1 MMAYNIFIPI
11 NEDTI
16 YLMEAMKVEGY
27 WKTTSYTL
35 TIQNKDV
42 PLLNH
47 IESIAIKL
55 GVKPAKRIILKI
67 RLGDETSKEDVKII
81 INNNE
86 INYHIEKSPFDN
98 KKRKAVTNL
107 SYKDN
112 YKMDILA
119 KDKKYHIE
127 LNSYRNKFNIKG
139 DIQAWAYEDLR
150 FPVKKLLIFLDKYGG
165 SKKLLRVSNVIKS
178 NEKLIL
184 SAFSALIDCEGSI
197 NWYGLKRVIRIRMR
211 SKEYLKDWSEIL
223 DNMGIGHK
231 YRKNKNDWEINIS
244 GWEDFKKLE
253 SKGLKLYHSIKR
265 EKWKNM
271 MKGFQRNQISR
282 GSYKEYY
289 LNKLKDHGKEV
300 SAIELAKFI
309 NKSKRTVN
317 HFLLKL
323 EKDKLIERTNKGEG
337 KPYLYRISTSSVR

>member
-1 MMAYNIFIPI
+1 MMTYNISIPI

-27 WKTTSYTL
+27 WRTTSYTL
-35 TIQNKDV
+35 TIQNKDI

-47 IESIAIKL
+47 IENIAIKL
-55 GVKPAKRIILKI
+55 GVKPAKRILLKI
-67 RLGDETSKEDVKII
+67 RLEDGTSKEDIKII

-86 INYHIEKSPFDN
+86 INFHIEKSPFDN

-112 YKMDILA
+112 YKLDILT
-119 KDKKYHIE
+119 KNKKYNIE
-127 LNSYRNKFNIKG
+127 LKSYRNRFSIEG

-150 FPVKKLLIFLDKYGG
+150 FPVKKLLEFLDTYGG
-165 SKKLLRVSNVIKS
+165 DKKNLRISDIIKS
-178 NEKLIL
+178 NEKLLI
-184 SAFSALIDCEGSI
+184 SSFSALIDCEGSI
-197 NWYGLKRVIRIRMR
+197 NCYGLKRVLSIRMK
-211 SKEYLKDWSEIL
+211 SKNYLDDWSKL
-223 DNMGIGHK
+223 LKSRDIG
-231 YRKNKNDWEINIS
+231 NKLSKHGNLWEITIS

-265 EKWKNM
+265 EKWNKM
-271 MKGFQRNQISR
+271 MGGFQRNQISR

-289 LNKLKDHGKEV
+289 LNKLKEYDKEA
-300 SAIELAKFI
+300 SAIELAKFL

-323 EKDKLIERTNKGEG
+323 EKDKLIERTNKGKG
-337 KPYLYRISTSSVR
+337 KPYLYSISTSSVR